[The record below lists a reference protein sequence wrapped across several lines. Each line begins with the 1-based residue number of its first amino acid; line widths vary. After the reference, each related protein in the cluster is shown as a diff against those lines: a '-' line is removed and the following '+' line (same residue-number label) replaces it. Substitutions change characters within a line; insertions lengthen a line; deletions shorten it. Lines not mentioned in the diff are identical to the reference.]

1 MVKKQTDETNP
12 SAGSGQTLHRS
23 GAGQSFIKFLGTAGA
38 RFVVSTQ
45 LRASG
50 GIWFSLD
57 GVNILGD
64 PGPGCLVRCT
74 TSRPKMNP
82 AGLDA
87 IILTHRH
94 LDHCGDVNIMIEAMT
109 EGGTK
114 KRGALFAPQQAL
126 EDDPVVFQ
134 YVRKFLPRLEVLKEG
149 GTYQL
154 DGISF
159 STPVRHQHPAETYG
173 VNFKTSLGTISW
185 MVDTAFFP
193 ELLKHYRGDV
203 LILHSVRYKDENDK
217 EKGIYHLNME
227 DIKNIVNELRPRV
240 TLLTHFGMTMLR
252 ARPHELAGRL
262 SEETGCRVIAASDG
276 MRFELAGV

>member
-1 MVKKQTDETNP
+1 MVKKQTGETNP
-12 SAGSGQTLHRS
+12 SAVS
-23 GAGQSFIKFLGTAGA
+23 GQSFIKFLGTAGA

-74 TSRPKMNP
+74 ASRPKMNP
-82 AGLDA
+82 ARLDA

-126 EDDPVVFQ
+126 EEDPVVFQ
-134 YVRKFLPRLEVLKEG
+134 YIRKFLSRLEVLKEG

-154 DGISF
+154 DSVSF

-217 EKGIYHLNME
+217 EKGIYHLNLE

-252 ARPHELAGRL
+252 ARPHELAERL

>member
-1 MVKKQTDETNP
+1 MTRRQVSETN
-12 SAGSGQTLHRS
+12 
-23 GAGQSFIKFLGTAGA
+23 FIKFLGTAGA

-82 AGLDA
+82 ARLDA

-114 KRGALFAPQQAL
+114 KRGILFAPQQAL
-126 EDDPVVFQ
+126 EDDPVVFR
-134 YVRKFLPRLEVLKEG
+134 YVRKFLSRLEVLKEG

-154 DGISF
+154 DGVSF

-217 EKGIYHLNME
+217 GKGIYHLNLE

>member
-1 MVKKQTDETNP
+1 M
-12 SAGSGQTLHRS
+12 
-23 GAGQSFIKFLGTAGA
+23 
-38 RFVVSTQ
+38 VSTQ

-74 TSRPKMNP
+74 ASRPKMNP
-82 AGLDA
+82 ARLDA

-94 LDHCGDVNIMIEAMT
+94 LDHCADVNVMIEAMT

-114 KRGALFAPQQAL
+114 KRGVLFAPRSAL
-126 EDDPVVFQ
+126 GGEEDPVVFQ
-134 YVRKFLPRLEVLKEG
+134 YVRKFLYRLEVLTEG

-154 DGISF
+154 DGVSF
-159 STPVRHQHPAETYG
+159 STPIRHQHPVETYG

-185 MVDTAFFP
+185 VVDTAFFP
-193 ELLKHYRGDV
+193 ELLEHYRGDV
-203 LILHSVRYKDENDK
+203 LILHSVRHKDENDK
-217 EKGIYHLNME
+217 EKGIFHLNL
-227 DIKNIVNELRPRV
+227 DDVKNIVNKLRPRV
-240 TLLTHFGMTMLR
+240 TILTHFGMKMLR
-252 ARPHELAGRL
+252 ARPYELARTL
-262 SEETGCRVIAASDG
+262 SEETGCRVVAASDG